1 MSSETPSLPPKQPRR
16 TWRQWSKLARV
27 RIGFVLMLIV
37 AISVFTWWLPRR
49 GVVAVAWI
57 GGRVGDP
64 QIVDQ
69 VQIAGRNLP
78 VSIQAILWPWLEPRM
93 SWLSIDER
101 IVSVDLSQV
110 QSPQLDLVVLR
121 RFPRLTWVVFHGR
134 HVGPGLKQ
142 MKGVNS
148 LHSIAVDSVQSES
161 DLGEL
166 RHFPN
171 LEELDITTCPNS
183 GGGFE
188 RLSLLPKLKKLL
200 FDSPSSH
207 IAMRGVSQCPAVKA
221 IVLQGGSAD
230 EDDLR
235 FLSDMASLIEFR
247 TFGRNPVGVT
257 GLRHI
262 AKTSSLE
269 TLLLNPTSATDDEL
283 QVLGTLTK
291 LKSFYVRGSNLT
303 QSGIDR
309 LKAALPDCKLDGP
322 NHVE

>member
-1 MSSETPSLPPKQPRR
+1 MNTEASPTPSQQPRR

-37 AISVFTWWLPRR
+37 AISVCSWWLPRR
-49 GVVAVAWI
+49 GIVAITWM
-57 GGRVGDP
+57 GGEVNDP
-64 QIVDQ
+64 EIVDQ
-69 VQIAGRNLP
+69 VQMAGRNLSVP
-78 VSIQAILWPWLEPRM
+78 IQTILWPWLQTRM
-93 SWLSIDER
+93 SLLSNDKR
-101 IVSVDLSQV
+101 IEVVNFSKV
-110 QSPQLDLVVLR
+110 QSPHLDLAVLR
-121 RFPRLTWVVFHGR
+121 HFPQIRWFVLHGR
-134 HVGPGLKQ
+134 HLGPGLV
-142 MKGVNS
+142 MREVESLRGMCVNCPQ
-148 LHSIAVDSVQSES
+148 QSS

-166 RHFPN
+166 RHLPN
-171 LEELDITTCPNS
+171 LETLAIHTCPDS

-188 RLSLLPKLKKLL
+188 RLSLLPKLKEVM
-200 FDSPSSH
+200 FDGTPSSS
-207 IAMRGVSQCPAVKA
+207 AMRGVSQCPAVKA

-235 FLSDMASLIEFR
+235 FLSDMAGLIEFR
-247 TFGRNPVGVT
+247 TFGNPVGVT

-291 LKSFYVRGSNLT
+291 LKSLYVRGSNLT

-309 LKAALPDCKLDGP
+309 LKATLPDCKIDGP
-322 NHVE
+322 NQVE